1 MPLISRM
8 TVKRHPAPDR
18 SPGAMSGQ
26 WRPGLVLVGLVLVG
40 LLTWLWQKTRSLS
53 PEEHAR
59 IDSTLRELRSLD
71 RTINQDVLRARY
83 QLIPSFDPVRRSYRR
98 IEELET
104 QIAILPRYLDKESRR
119 RLSVSIANYSAAIT
133 AKQGLIE
140 AFKYRSTELKE
151 LLAYLPGAGTGVA
164 AAAADN
170 GDERLLASVNR
181 VLQQTLF
188 YNLTS
193 DERYAPEIRNQVD
206 ALSHDGASARTHL
219 VRRRVRTLVLNIR
232 TLLDVKP
239 LVDQLLIQVFASRVN
254 EKEEAIA
261 NIYYAGYAAA
271 ERTASHYRITL
282 YGVSV
287 LLLLLVANGIRRLQL
302 TARDLVATNERLE
315 DRVAERTQALDRR
328 NHELRTVLDSVEQA
342 LFTVDLDGRLSAERS
357 AALDRWF
364 PNAVAGL
371 HLWTVLEAIDPHMAT
386 WVQMGW
392 EQLREGFLPAALVL
406 AQLPART
413 TFRNRRYELAFRP
426 IGNAGPGTEG
436 APIEKVMVVISD
448 VTETVERARAEAD
461 QRENMVIFRELMRD
475 RPAFLEFFAECQR
488 LIESV
493 AAAKEFDGAEGRAA
507 VFRAVHTLKASAG
520 MCGLSAL
527 TSLCHELE
535 TRMTETGSE
544 LGTADLQ
551 QLTSA
556 WAAFSHRVSVLTGI
570 AGDDQVAV
578 VRSDLRDLRESI
590 VAGVSPDRLLGQ
602 LRDLERELAESRFER
617 LREEATAL
625 ARRLGKGAVKVTT
638 EVTGNVRFDR
648 QRWAP
653 FWAAFTH
660 TIRNAL
666 DHGLEPTAER
676 VAVGKPAEGQLWL
689 RARRAD
695 EEVVIEP
702 ADDGR
707 GIDWEAVRARAHARG
722 IGAESNEELL
732 RALFHGGV
740 STNAT
745 TTELSGRGVGISASY
760 QACLA
765 LGGRV
770 EVTTVR
776 GQGTTFCFLFP
787 AENASESEGKVLSQT
802 PDIRPELSPSTA

>member
-1 MPLISRM
+1 MPLIFRM
-8 TVKRHPAPDR
+8 TVKRHPPPER
-18 SPGAMSGQ
+18 SPGAMPGQ
-26 WRPGLVLVGLVLVG
+26 WRPGLVLAGLVLVG
-40 LLTWLWQKTRSLS
+40 LLTWFWQQTRSVS

-140 AFKYRSTELKE
+140 SFKYRSTELKE

-193 DERYAPEIRNQVD
+193 DERYAPEIRNQVE
-206 ALSHDGASARTHL
+206 ALSHDGAAARTHL
-219 VRRRVRTLVLNIR
+219 VRRRIRTLVLNIR

-239 LVDQLLIQVFASRVN
+239 LVDQLLLQVFASRIN

-282 YGVSV
+282 YIVSV
-287 LLLLLVANGIRRLQL
+287 LLLLLVANGIRRLRL
-302 TARDLVATNERLE
+302 TARDLAATNERLE
-315 DRVAERTQALDRR
+315 ERVAERTQALDRR
-328 NHELRTVLDSVEQA
+328 NHELGTVLDSVEQA
-342 LFTVDLDGRLSAERS
+342 LFTVDLDGRLSVERS

-371 HLWTVLEAIDPHMAT
+371 HLWTLLEDIDPRMAA

-392 EQLREGFLPAALVL
+392 EQLREESMPASLVL

-413 TFRNRRYELAFRP
+413 TFRNRCYEFAFRP
-426 IGNAGPGTEG
+426 ICNAGSDAD
-436 APIEKVMVVISD
+436 APIDKVMVVISD
-448 VTETVERARAEAD
+448 VTESVERARAEAD

-488 LIESV
+488 LIGSV
-493 AAAKEFDGAEGRAA
+493 AEAKESDGAEGRAA
-507 VFRAVHTLKASAG
+507 VFRAVHTLKASSG
-520 MCGLSAL
+520 MYGLSAL
-527 TSLCHELE
+527 MSLCHQLE
-535 TRMTETGSE
+535 SQITETDGE
-544 LGTADLQ
+544 LDVADLQ
-551 QLTSA
+551 QLTTA
-556 WAAFSHRVSVLTGI
+556 WAAFSHRVSVLTGV

-578 VRSDLRDLRESI
+578 LRGDLRDLRGAI
-590 VAGVSPDRLLGQ
+590 VAGASPERLLSQ
-602 LRDLERELAESRFER
+602 LRDLEREPAESRFER
-617 LREEATAL
+617 LREDAAAL

-638 EVTGNVRFDR
+638 EVAGNVRFDR
-648 QRWAP
+648 QRWAA
-653 FWAAFTH
+653 FWAAFAH

-666 DHGLEPTAER
+666 DHGLELTSDR

-689 RARRAD
+689 RARRV
-695 EEVVIEP
+695 EEDVVIEL

-707 GIDWEAVRARAHARG
+707 GIDWEAVRARAHACG

-732 RALFHGGV
+732 QALFHGGV

-745 TTELSGRGVGISASY
+745 TTELSGRGVGVSASY

-770 EVTTVR
+770 EVTTVC
-776 GQGTTFCFLFP
+776 GQGTTFRFLFP
-787 AENASESEGKVLSQT
+787 DEAGSPHASPQLKQQVTGQ
-802 PDIRPELSPSTA
+802 PG